1 MINFSLFPNLKLNLL
16 IQFWMA
22 QFPKPTYNPIA
33 KKSKVVFPL
42 SGDPFAYQSRWN
54 RVRVVPFR
62 SSRPNLL
69 GAVSCCPRHRLSR
82 VHLKTSSTPSAL
94 PPFLRC
100 PRQNCMSDTEKQA
113 ITNDYDYRAGCPLEN
128 RQAFKG
134 HVNVWKTLNE
144 AIAAKVQ
151 RLSRFSI
158 LVQIYSCSYQLEEV
172 TENVNFMTCLQNIE
186 KL

>member
-1 MINFSLFPNLKLNLL
+1 
-16 IQFWMA
+16 
-22 QFPKPTYNPIA
+22 
-33 KKSKVVFPL
+33 
-42 SGDPFAYQSRWN
+42 
-54 RVRVVPFR
+54 
-62 SSRPNLL
+62 
-69 GAVSCCPRHRLSR
+69 
-82 VHLKTSSTPSAL
+82 
-94 PPFLRC
+94 
-100 PRQNCMSDTEKQA
+100 MSDTEKQA
-113 ITNDYDYRAGCPLEN
+113 ITNDYDYSAGCPLEN